1 MSEISASLVK
11 ELRERTGMGMM
22 DCKQALVTAKGD
34 ISLAIEELR
43 KSSGI
48 KASKKA
54 GRSAADG
61 VIRVEIS
68 NSKAFM
74 VEINCET
81 DFVAKDESFME
92 FSDEVL
98 NTLSSGDFHEVEQL
112 MKGDLQDKREKLI
125 QKLGENIVVRRMF
138 QSDDTADHT
147 GVYLHSN
154 KKIACVTSLRGGNDE
169 AAKNIA
175 MHIAATDPLAISPN
189 DIPIEILEKEK
200 EIFEAQ
206 SADSGKSKDIVVK
219 MVEGKI
225 KKFLSEVSLTEQD
238 FVKDP
243 GVKIKSLL
251 DENNAQVIQF
261 KRFEVGEGIEVV
273 ETDFAA
279 EVMSQIKKS

>member
-61 VIRVEIS
+61 VIRVEIN

-138 QSDDTADHT
+138 QSDDSADHT

-154 KKIACVTSLRGGNDE
+154 KKIACITSLRGGNDE
-169 AAKNIA
+169 AAKDIA

-206 SADSGKSKDIVVK
+206 SADSGKPKDIVVK
-219 MVEGKI
+219 MVEGKV
-225 KKFLSEVSLTEQD
+225 KKFVSEVSLTEQD

-251 DENNAQVIQF
+251 DKNNAQVIQF
-261 KRFEVGEGIEVV
+261 ERFEVGEGIEVE

>member
-1 MSEISASLVK
+1 
-11 ELRERTGMGMM
+11 MGMM
-22 DCKQALVTAKGD
+22 DCKQALVTTKGD

-61 VIRVEIS
+61 VIRLEIS

-81 DFVAKDESFME
+81 DFVAKDESFIE
-92 FSDEVL
+92 FSDDVL
-98 NTLSSGDFHEVEQL
+98 NTLCSGDFHEVEQL

-154 KKIACVTSLRGGNDE
+154 KKIACITSLRGGNNE

-189 DIPIEILEKEK
+189 DIPVEILEKEK

-206 SADSGKSKDIVVK
+206 STDSGKPKDIVVK
-219 MVEGKI
+219 MVEGKV

-251 DENNAQVIQF
+251 EKNNAQVIQF
-261 KRFEVGEGIEVV
+261 KRFEVGEGIEVE

>member
-43 KSSGI
+43 KSSGV

-61 VIRVEIS
+61 VIRVEIN

-81 DFVAKDESFME
+81 DFVAKDESFIE

-138 QSDDTADHT
+138 QSDDSADHT

-154 KKIACVTSLRGGNDE
+154 KKIACITSLRGGNDE
-169 AAKNIA
+169 AAKDIA
-175 MHIAATDPLAISPN
+175 MHIAATDPLVISPN
-189 DIPIEILEKEK
+189 DIPVEIIEKEK

-206 SADSGKSKDIVVK
+206 SADSGKPKDIVVK
-219 MVEGKI
+219 MVEGKV
-225 KKFLSEVSLTEQD
+225 KKFVSEVSLTEQD

-251 DENNAQVIQF
+251 DKNNAQVIQF
-261 KRFEVGEGIEVV
+261 ERFEVGEGIEVE

>member
-61 VIRVEIS
+61 VIRVEIN

-92 FSDEVL
+92 FADDVL
-98 NTLSSGDFHEVEQL
+98 NTLCSGDFHEVEQL

-138 QSDDTADHT
+138 QSDDSADHT

-169 AAKNIA
+169 AAKDIA

-189 DIPIEILEKEK
+189 DIPVEILEKEK

-206 SADSGKSKDIVVK
+206 SADSGKPKDIVVK
-219 MVEGKI
+219 MVEGKV
-225 KKFLSEVSLTEQD
+225 KKFVSEVSLTEQD

-251 DENNAQVIQF
+251 DKNNAQVIQF
-261 KRFEVGEGIEVV
+261 ERFEVGEGIEVE

>member
-11 ELRERTGMGMM
+11 ELRERTGIGMM

-61 VIRVEIS
+61 VIRVEIN

-81 DFVAKDESFME
+81 DFVVKDESFLE

-98 NTLSSGDFHEVEQL
+98 NTLSSGNFHEVEQL

-138 QSDDTADHT
+138 QSDDSADHT

-189 DIPIEILEKEK
+189 DIPVEILEKEK

-206 SADSGKSKDIVVK
+206 SADSGKPKDIVVK
-219 MVEGKI
+219 MVEGKV

-251 DENNAQVIQF
+251 DKNNAQVIQF
-261 KRFEVGEGIEVV
+261 KRFEVGEGIEVE

>member
-92 FSDEVL
+92 FSDDVL
-98 NTLSSGDFHEVEQL
+98 NTLCSGDFHEVEQL

-219 MVEGKI
+219 MVEGKV

-261 KRFEVGEGIEVV
+261 KRFEVGEGIEVE

>member
-22 DCKQALVTAKGD
+22 DCKQALVTTKGD
-34 ISLAIEELR
+34 IRLAIEELR

-81 DFVAKDESFME
+81 DFVAKDESFKE
-92 FSDEVL
+92 FSDDVL
-98 NTLSSGDFHEVEQL
+98 NTLCSGDFHEVEQL

-261 KRFEVGEGIEVV
+261 KRFEVGEGIEVE

>member
-61 VIRVEIS
+61 VIRVEIN

-138 QSDDTADHT
+138 QSDDSADHT

-189 DIPIEILEKEK
+189 DIPVEILEKEK

-219 MVEGKI
+219 MVEGKV

-261 KRFEVGEGIEVV
+261 KRFEVGEGIEVE

>member
-11 ELRERTGMGMM
+11 ELRERTGIGMM

-61 VIRVEIS
+61 VIRVKIS

-92 FSDEVL
+92 FSDDVL
-98 NTLSSGDFHEVEQL
+98 NTLCSGDFHEVEQL

-154 KKIACVTSLRGGNDE
+154 KKIACITSLRGGNDE

-189 DIPIEILEKEK
+189 DIPVEILKKEK

-261 KRFEVGEGIEVV
+261 KRFEVGEGIEVE

>member
-11 ELRERTGMGMM
+11 ELRERTGIGMM

-92 FSDEVL
+92 FSDDVL
-98 NTLSSGDFHEVEQL
+98 NTLCSGDFHEVEQL

-261 KRFEVGEGIEVV
+261 KRFEVGEGIEVE

>member
-98 NTLSSGDFHEVEQL
+98 NTLCSGDFHEVEQL

-261 KRFEVGEGIEVV
+261 KRFEVGEGIEVE

>member
-11 ELRERTGMGMM
+11 ELRERTGIGMM

-92 FSDEVL
+92 FSDDVL
-98 NTLSSGDFHEVEQL
+98 NTLCSGDFHELEQL

-251 DENNAQVIQF
+251 DKNNAQVIQF

>member
-11 ELRERTGMGMM
+11 ELRERTGIGMM

-81 DFVAKDESFME
+81 DFVAKDESFKE
-92 FSDEVL
+92 FSDDVL
-98 NTLSSGDFHEVEQL
+98 NTLCSGDFHEVEQL

>member
-92 FSDEVL
+92 FSDDVL
-98 NTLSSGDFHEVEQL
+98 NTLCSGDFHEVEQL

-189 DIPIEILEKEK
+189 DIPVEILEKEK

-206 SADSGKSKDIVVK
+206 SADSGKSKDIIVK

-261 KRFEVGEGIEVV
+261 KRFEVGEGIEVE

>member
-22 DCKQALVTAKGD
+22 DCKQALVTTKGD

-61 VIRVEIS
+61 VIRVEIN

-92 FSDEVL
+92 FSDDVL
-98 NTLSSGDFHEVEQL
+98 NTLSSGDFHEIEQL
-112 MKGDLQDKREKLI
+112 MKGDLQDRREKLI

-206 SADSGKSKDIVVK
+206 SADSGKPKDIVVK
-219 MVEGKI
+219 MVEGKV

-243 GVKIKSLL
+243 GVKIMSLL

>member
-61 VIRVEIS
+61 VIRVEIN

-138 QSDDTADHT
+138 QSDDSADHT

-169 AAKNIA
+169 AAKDIA

-189 DIPIEILEKEK
+189 DIPVEILEKEK

-206 SADSGKSKDIVVK
+206 SADSGKPKDIVVK
-219 MVEGKI
+219 MVEGKV
-225 KKFLSEVSLTEQD
+225 KKFVSEVSLTEQD

-251 DENNAQVIQF
+251 DKNNAQVIQF
-261 KRFEVGEGIEVV
+261 ERFEVGEGIEVE

>member
-92 FSDEVL
+92 FSDDVL
-98 NTLSSGDFHEVEQL
+98 NTLCSGDFHEVEQL

-261 KRFEVGEGIEVV
+261 KRFEVGEGLEVE

>member
-92 FSDEVL
+92 FSDDVL
-98 NTLSSGDFHEVEQL
+98 NTLCSGDFHEVEQL

-206 SADSGKSKDIVVK
+206 SADSGKSKDIVIK
-219 MVEGKI
+219 MIEGKI

-261 KRFEVGEGIEVV
+261 KRFEVGEGIEVE

>member
-22 DCKQALVTAKGD
+22 DCKQALVTAEGD

-61 VIRVEIS
+61 VIRVKIS

-92 FSDEVL
+92 FSDDVL
-98 NTLSSGDFHEVEQL
+98 NTLCSGDFHEVEQL

-125 QKLGENIVVRRMF
+125 QKLGENIVVRRIF

-189 DIPIEILEKEK
+189 DIPVEILEKEK